1 MPFLAIFSLI
11 VAMVGEDCNRPKSE
25 VYIYK
30 NGDPKVANH
39 LEDFNEKVTTH
50 ASTGGDDDVY
60 EQY

>member
-1 MPFLAIFSLI
+1 
-11 VAMVGEDCNRPKSE
+11 MVGEDCNRPKSE

>member
-1 MPFLAIFSLI
+1 LQFLAIFSLF
-11 VAMVGEDCNRPKSE
+11 VVMVVVDCYRPKSE

-30 NGDPKVANH
+30 KGDPKVANH